1 MGPGEGGR
9 EEQGLTPAMPGTWEG
24 NRQGSLGC
32 MILQPSQGLSPQ
44 QELPEERDTPSC
56 TPVHPRLNQG
66 SPPSRSRG
74 RLSQWLLRCKWGAA
88 RQALGQQ
95 SGSKTTITCLEKG
108 QDTGTN
114 PLRPVTNT
122 TRCWFNEKWPFEA

>member
-9 EEQGLTPAMPGTWEG
+9 EDQGLTPAMPGTWEG

-32 MILQPSQGLSPQ
+32 MILQSSQGLSPQ

-66 SPPSRSRG
+66 SPPSRS
-74 RLSQWLLRCKWGAA
+74 WGPAEPMVPA
-88 RQALGQQ
+88 VQVGSSTSSSGATIGQQ
-95 SGSKTTITCLEKG
+95 NHNYLPGKG
-108 QDTGTN
+108 PGHWN
-114 PLRPVTNT
+114 
-122 TRCWFNEKWPFEA
+122 